1 MIRGLYT
8 AASGMLSEVIRN
20 DATANNLANA
30 NTVGFKRDMALNRD
44 FASILVQRIDDG
56 PGAPAIGRM
65 GLGTVVDAIVPEMTQ
80 GALREDGAAFDL
92 ALVGPGYFVVAT
104 PNGLR
109 YTRNGNFSRSAQGE
123 LVTQD
128 GWRVMGRNGPVL
140 VNGNTVKIG
149 ADGRVFV
156 DGVYRD
162 TLEVVDFPA
171 GALPQ
176 KEGALLYTAPPGVV
190 PQPATAR
197 VQQGYLETS
206 NVNVV
211 TEMVNMIDGYRAYE
225 ANAKMVQTQDALLDK
240 AVNEVGK
247 VV

>member
-30 NTVGFKRDMALNRD
+30 NTVGFKRDTAVNRD
-44 FASILVQRIDDG
+44 FANILMQRVDDG

-65 GLGTVVDAIVPEMTQ
+65 GLGAVVDAIVPEMTQ
-80 GALREDGAAFDL
+80 GSLREDGAAFDL
-92 ALVGPGYFVVAT
+92 ALAGPGYFVVAT

-140 VNGNTVKIG
+140 VNGNAVKIG
-149 ADGRVFV
+149 DDGRVFV

-162 TLEVVDFPA
+162 TLQVVDFP

-176 KEGALLYTAPPGVV
+176 KEGAVLFIAPPGVA
-190 PQPATAR
+190 PQPAAAR
-197 VQQGYLETS
+197 VQQGFLEMA

-211 TEMVNMIDGYRAYE
+211 TEMVNMISGYRAYE
-225 ANAKMVQTQDALLDK
+225 ANAKMVQTQDGLLDK